1 MPERFDLNYVGE
13 DNEEHRPVMI
23 HRALQWQL
31 RAVLLAMLI
40 EHYEGRFLL
49 CSRPNRSAC
58 PSPTTISVTPTA
70 LTKFDDFRVEVDGR
84 DSTTE
89 RKIRA
94 AHDDRVPYQII
105 VGDNEEDDGNISV
118 RDRFEDQ
125 EYVMLRSRRSRAISR
140 TKSRNSGPNRTSC
153 SNDRYPVFRFFSPSV
168 VHHSSRS
175 F

>member
-13 DNEEHRPVMI
+13 DNEHRPVMI
-23 HRALQWQL
+23 HRALYGSYE
-31 RAVLLAMLI
+31 RFFMMLI
-40 EHYEGRFLL
+40 EHYEGRFRSG
-49 CSRPNRSAC
+49 SRPNRSACC

-70 LTKFDDFRVEVDGR
+70 SPTS
-84 DSTTE
+84 STTSASRSTAATAPTE

-125 EYVMLRSRRSRAISR
+125 EYDVAIEAFQSHLEDEIEEQR
-140 TKSRNSGPNRTSC
+140 TEP
-153 SNDRYPVFRFFSPSV
+153 DFLQ
-168 VHHSSRS
+168 
-175 F
+175 